1 MLTFPGT
8 IEVNAIGIDVGYD
21 RDENDQLRSPEVFEA
36 NNRLKTATL
45 VFSNGEQVQLDFAD
59 ERGVQLVP
67 LARAPGPPIETT
79 FVQVVIDE
87 VYPGTTYDDTCLAE
101 VEVWGQT
108 R

>member
-1 MLTFPGT
+1 MPLTCAAVLAAALAG
-8 IEVNAIGIDVGYD
+8 A
-21 RDENDQLRSPEVFEA
+21 EA
-36 NNRLKTATL
+36 FLCFVDHTMRPVMERLVLIYQRET
-45 VFSNGEQVQLDFAD
+45 GQQVQLDFAD